1 MFAKPDSTERK
12 NPGFL
17 HGLRTVPRA
26 LEVLQQVPHVLRL
39 LLIPLLLTALLDGL
53 GLYFGFS
60 WLRARIVELLPEAGG
75 LAVVRGLL
83 TLLAGA
89 VVLFALAWTF
99 GFVYLTLC
107 ELVIDSVSEEVEQ
120 HLTGHHGSASDLH
133 SKLRGLLTSIVQSV
147 LLSLGGLVAWLIG
160 LIPLVGPLLAVPLL
174 ATLLGYGFFSIAA
187 GRKAYGLSAR
197 LQLARGHFGAL
208 LGLGLPVF
216 LCNLIPIVNLLALPV
231 FVVAG
236 TLLFLDTSA
245 PPPPL
250 AGGAG
255 AAAHG
260 SRR

>member
-1 MFAKPDSTERK
+1 M
-12 NPGFL
+12 

-26 LEVLQQVPHVLRL
+26 LEILRQVPHVLRL

-75 LAVVRGLL
+75 FAVVRGLL
-83 TLLAGA
+83 TLLAGVA
-89 VVLFALAWTF
+89 VIFALAWTF
-99 GFVYLTLC
+99 SFVYLTLC

-120 HLTGHHGSASDLH
+120 HLTGHHGSTSDLR
-133 SKLRGLLTSIVQSV
+133 SKVRGLLTSIVQAV
-147 LLSLGGLVAWLIG
+147 LLSLGGLAASLIG
-160 LIPLVGPLLAVPLL
+160 LIPLVGPLLAVPLA

-216 LCNLIPIVNLLALPV
+216 LCNLIPVVNLLALPV

-236 TLLFLDTSA
+236 TLLFLDTCA

-250 AGGAG
+250 QLPGGDAP
-255 AAAHG
+255 AHG